1 MQRVCKGLIVYARPL
16 FSGVCC
22 LLLSVYFGGTFRTV
36 FGSSGTGRKVCTADL
51 AAAGSFGT
59 EDRVLQFR
67 LQRENSAL
75 EVLADQAVGYGLR
88 TDTGIAIVQQKAV
101 SIVIIAALVSS
112 FDSIYKNKV
121 VYAIVKILHHKKRIV
136 LTHNT
141 DLIRLLDGQHKH
153 CFKLYLLNNT
163 DGEVNGFIPLRNRE
177 QYMLIS
183 LEKLLD
189 AFRTDVPRKVQNVE
203 LYLISMIPF
212 MRGYANIANK
222 KDIFEALTQ
231 VMHGYKSESVD
242 IAQAYRDHPKFCVN
256 LRCGVE

>member
-101 SIVIIAALVSS
+101 SIVVVAALAGESS
-112 FDSIYKNKV
+112 DASGLSGCEPRQHIRRVF
-121 VYAIVKILHHKKRIV
+121 RICNF
-136 LTHNT
+136 TFH
-141 DLIRLLDGQHKH
+141 R
-153 CFKLYLLNNT
+153 F
-163 DGEVNGFIPLRNRE
+163 PP
-177 QYMLIS
+177 S
-183 LEKLLD
+183 
-189 AFRTDVPRKVQNVE
+189 
-203 LYLISMIPF
+203 
-212 MRGYANIANK
+212 
-222 KDIFEALTQ
+222 
-231 VMHGYKSESVD
+231 
-242 IAQAYRDHPKFCVN
+242 
-256 LRCGVE
+256 